1 LREKLTVITF
11 VVAILLIS
19 SPVSGQIFSPIDT
32 LRISDAQG
40 DPGDTLS
47 IGFDLVNTFGVGGI
61 SIRVE
66 FDSTVFEADTVFN
79 TARLNMFEA
88 SLINNTNPGVLVY
101 LTYSWN
107 PFENYLPVGSGDIS
121 ILNLII
127 QDDAPDGVYN
137 ISFEN
142 DSIPPLYDT
151 ALSDSSGGLY
161 VVPILGN
168 ATLIVGDPN
177 EIEEVSYAPHQFEL
191 LQNYPNPFN
200 MHTQISFVLEEKS
213 DVSLEIFDLLGR
225 KVANVFSGKA
235 EAGKTIV
242 NWDGRSDDNEE
253 LASGIYYYKVLIS
266 DNRSITKRMT
276 LIK

>member
-19 SPVSGQIFSPIDT
+19 NPVSGQIFSPIDT

-47 IGFDLVNTFGVGGI
+47 IGFDLVNTFGVGGV
-61 SIRVE
+61 SIRIE
-66 FDSTVFEADTVFN
+66 FDSTFFEADTVFN
-79 TARLNMFEA
+79 TARLNMFDA
-88 SLINNTNPGVLVY
+88 SLLNITNPGVLVY

-107 PFENYLPVGSGDIS
+107 PFENYLPAGSGDIS

-127 QDDAPDGVYN
+127 QEDAPDGVYN

-142 DSIPPLYDT
+142 DSIPPLYDS
-151 ALSDSSGGLY
+151 ALSDSSGSLY

-168 ATLIVGDPN
+168 ATIIVGDPN
-177 EIEEVSYAPHQFEL
+177 VIEDELDAPNKFEL
-191 LQNYPNPFN
+191 SQNYPNPFN
-200 MHTQISFVLEEKS
+200 MNTQISFVLEEKS
-213 DVSLEIFDLLGR
+213 DVYLEVFDLLGR

-235 EAGKTIV
+235 EAGKTTI
-242 NWDGRSDDNEE
+242 NWKARSDNNEE
-253 LASGIYYYKVLIS
+253 LASGIYYYKVSIS